1 MFFFKKNHSQLVI
14 IFFVNSILLNGC
26 SDNSKRD
33 YSPYISSSRSQYYSS
48 GFSDTQ
54 INFDNAKRF
63 ALIIGNAHYQA
74 NSLDKLDNDINDAND
89 MASLLKNAFNFDE
102 VQTIIDADEKNTTRK
117 ISEFANKVK
126 SYQGQKVALFYYSG
140 HGIEIDGTQYIIP
153 IDASAEDKLQ
163 FTRSAIP
170 VKNILAVLG
179 EQDNQLNLL
188 ILDACRNNPF
198 SKAFGIKTKGGEV
211 LNGYIQETFK
221 SITNSLTGTLIAT
234 ATSSGD
240 TASPVGERNSIY
252 TKHLLSILRKKTNDD
267 IRLLL
272 DDVANAVNEETHG
285 GQMPWHG
292 GLIKGRF
299 SLASF
304 EPVNNPIPTNI
315 AKIETSNNKTA
326 QDNINDWQKINRY
339 LVKDD
344 LVKDTQT
351 HLMWQRCSVGQKWNG
366 TTCQGDAKTYTRDNA
381 MKLNHSSDSHY
392 NDWRLPTIKE
402 LKTLVYCSSG
412 QPTTW
417 NSSVNTDAEEWQ
429 YNGCTDNSGY
439 TRPTLLTEVFP
450 NMPENYP
457 WYWSASPVANDSND
471 VWIVDFDLG
480 VYGGWYNKNNGN
492 FVRLVRAG
500 Q

>member
-1 MFFFKKNHSQLVI
+1 MLQLI
-14 IFFVNSILLNGC
+14 IYYRHFVLATVLCILQLCNS
-26 SDNSKRD
+26 SDVFAE
-33 YSPYISSSRSQYYSS
+33 P
-48 GFSDTQ
+48 
-54 INFDNAKRF
+54 AKRF

-89 MASLLKNAFNFDE
+89 MASLLKNAFDFDE
-102 VQTIIDADEKNTTRK
+102 VQTVIDANEKDLSKK
-117 ISEFANKVK
+117 ISEFANKIK

-163 FTRSAIP
+163 FTSSAIP

-240 TASPVGERNSIY
+240 TASPAGERNSVY
-252 TKHLLSILRKKTNDD
+252 TKHLLSILRKHPSDD

-272 DDVANAVNEETHG
+272 DDVANAVKEETQD
-285 GQMPWHG
+285 GQLPWHG

-299 SLASF
+299 SFASF

-315 AKIETSNNKTA
+315 AKIEASNNQTA

-344 LVKDTQT
+344 LVKDTET
-351 HLMWQRCSVGQKWNG
+351 GLMWQRCSVGQNWNG
-366 TTCQGDAKTYTRDNA
+366 TTCEGKAKEYTWDNA
-381 MKLNHSSDSHY
+381 MKLNNSSDNHY
-392 NDWRLPTIKE
+392 NDWRLPTLKE

-417 NSSVNTDAEEWQ
+417 HSTINTDAKNLQ
-429 YNGCTDNSGY
+429 YNSCTPKSGY

-450 NMPENYP
+450 NTPEN
-457 WYWSASPVANDSND
+457 WYWSASPVAGYSDSEWIVHFYNGNDSLDYKHND
-471 VWIVDFDLG
+471 H
-480 VYGGWYNKNNGN
+480 